1 MKRGIQGQYLTI
13 STVGERARAFV
24 PKPLPPVP
32 PLVWSSELE
41 AQFAAASSALGRL
54 DGIATI
60 LPETRVF
67 LYSYVR
73 KEAVLSSQIEG
84 TQSSLSDLLLF
95 ENDEVSGVPVNDVQE
110 VSNYVA
116 ALEHGMK
123 RLREGFPISLRLIRE
138 IHEILLSKGRG
149 SGKQPGE
156 FRTSQN
162 WIGGT
167 RPGNARFVP
176 PPAEEVMPCLDRLE
190 KFLHDESIT
199 TLLKV
204 GMAHAQFETIH
215 PFLDGNGRV
224 GRLLITL
231 LLCADGTLRQPL
243 LYLSLF
249 FKRHRDLYYDLLNQ
263 IREKGD
269 WEVWL
274 AFFFEGVAVTGNQA
288 FQTAARL
295 LELFKEDRERISG
308 IGRAAPSTLEV
319 HRFFQTHPISS
330 VREAKQSLPISIPT
344 LHASARQLVKLGIL
358 RELPSGGKAH
368 VFAYARYMDILN
380 DEEVV

>member
-1 MKRGIQGQYLTI
+1 MKRGLQGKYLTI
-13 STVGERARAFV
+13 STVGEKAHAFV
-24 PKPLPPVP
+24 PKPLPPLP
-32 PLVWSSELE
+32 PLAWSSELE

-54 DGIATI
+54 DGIAAI
-60 LPETRVF
+60 LPETSLF

-95 ENDEVSGVPVNDVQE
+95 ENDEAPGVPIDDVQE

-116 ALEHGMK
+116 ALEHGIR

-138 IHEILLSKGRG
+138 LHEILLSKGRG
-149 SGKQPGE
+149 SRSQPGE

-162 WIGGT
+162 WLGGT

-176 PPAEEVMPCLDRLE
+176 PPAEEVLPCLDRLE
-190 KFLHDESIT
+190 KFLHDEETT
-199 TLLKV
+199 TLLKA
-204 GMAHAQFETIH
+204 GLAHAQFETIH

-249 FKRHRDLYYDLLNQ
+249 FARHRDLYYDRLNQ
-263 IREKGD
+263 IRENGD
-269 WEVWL
+269 WEAWL
-274 AFFFEGVAVTGNQA
+274 VFFLEGVAVTGNQA
-288 FQTAARL
+288 FHTATRL
-295 LELFKEDRERISG
+295 LELFKKDRERISG
-308 IGRAAPSTLEV
+308 IGRAAPSALEV
-319 HRFFQTHPISS
+319 HRFFQAHPVSS
-330 VREAKQSLPISIPT
+330 VREAHKSLPISIPT
-344 LHASARQLVKLGIL
+344 LHASARNLVQLGIL
-358 RELPSGGKAH
+358 RELPTHRKVH
-368 VFAYARYMDILN
+368 VYAYDRYMEILN
-380 DEEVV
+380 AEEAV